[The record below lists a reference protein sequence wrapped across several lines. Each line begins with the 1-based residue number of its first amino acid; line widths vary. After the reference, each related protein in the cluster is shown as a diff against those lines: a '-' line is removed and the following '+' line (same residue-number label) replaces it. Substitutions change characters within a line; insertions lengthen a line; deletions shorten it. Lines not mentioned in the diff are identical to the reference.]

1 MGLQFGQ
8 FLQQFVFTPI
18 VELLLTNQSFTIHEG
33 RRAIDTRGKAKPGH
47 VLSFSN
53 TAKNWWTGKAAAN
66 PTKDAVNPTKDVV
79 RFLINLLKSAYISWI
94 INHKLYDSWILWRKQ
109 SVHDS
114 WIWWSQSFIYFLI
127 HRFCEFIISNS
138 WNIWINSKRLH
149 PQENSFETPCMGT
162 ESKKQIHP
170 WKSHQNK
177 NSRSLQTTY
186 CFRGNDHDSL
196 KNRTNL
202 NLGRFPSN
210 LRSSQ
215 SVPRSIKSYKTFGRA
230 ALHSAEGIWRR
241 LEPLQ
246 YATASLKSLESAKR
260 SVSNDNSWN
269 SSRTVFSADTLEM
282 GIKKEFGNSYWILF
296 SCSLTRNEA
305 NNT

>member
-1 MGLQFGQ
+1 MIRGFYDENK
-8 FLQQFVFTPI
+8 V
-18 VELLLTNQSFTIHEG
+18 SMIHGFDE
-33 RRAIDTRGKAKPGH
+33 AS
-47 VLSFSN
+47 LS
-53 TAKNWWTGKAAAN
+53 
-66 PTKDAVNPTKDVV
+66 
-79 RFLINLLKSAYISWI
+79 YISWFI
-94 INHKLYDSWILWRKQ
+94 DFVNSLYRI
-109 SVHDS
+109 HE
-114 WIWWSQSFIYFLI
+114 IY
-127 HRFCEFIISNS
+127 E
-138 WNIWINSKRLH
+138 RLH

-170 WKSHQNK
+170 WKSQNK

-269 SSRTVFSADTLEM
+269 SSRTVFSDTLEM

-305 NNT
+305 NNTKNRILFFGCMNVLNQTVAINETCNWR

>member
-1 MGLQFGQ
+1 MASSSGKQFWNPMHGHRIKKTNPPMEITSKQ
-8 FLQQFVFTPI
+8 KFTKF
-18 VELLLTNQSFTIHEG
+18 TNH
-33 RRAIDTRGKAKPGH
+33 
-47 VLSFSN
+47 L
-53 TAKNWWTGKAAAN
+53 
-66 PTKDAVNPTKDVV
+66 
-79 RFLINLLKSAYISWI
+79 
-94 INHKLYDSWILWRKQ
+94 
-109 SVHDS
+109 
-114 WIWWSQSFIYFLI
+114 
-127 HRFCEFIISNS
+127 
-138 WNIWINSKRLH
+138 
-149 PQENSFETPCMGT
+149 
-162 ESKKQIHP
+162 
-170 WKSHQNK
+170 
-177 NSRSLQTTY
+177 Y

-305 NNT
+305 NNTKNRILFFWVHLMF

>member
-1 MGLQFGQ
+1 MKGFILRKTV
-8 FLQQFVFTPI
+8 LKPHAWAP
-18 VELLLTNQSFTIHEG
+18 NQ
-33 RRAIDTRGKAKPGH
+33 
-47 VLSFSN
+47 
-53 TAKNWWTGKAAAN
+53 KNKSTHGNHIK
-66 PTKDAVNPTKDVV
+66 TK
-79 RFLINLLKSAYISWI
+79 I
-94 INHKLYDSWILWRKQ
+94 
-109 SVHDS
+109 
-114 WIWWSQSFIYFLI
+114 
-127 HRFCEFIISNS
+127 
-138 WNIWINSKRLH
+138 
-149 PQENSFETPCMGT
+149 
-162 ESKKQIHP
+162 
-170 WKSHQNK
+170 
-177 NSRSLQTTY
+177 QTTY
-186 CFRGNDHDSL
+186 CFRDSL

-202 NLGRFPSN
+202 NQDRSGFPSN

-269 SSRTVFSADTLEM
+269 SSRTVFSDTLEM

-305 NNT
+305 NNTKNRILFFGCMNVLNQTVAINETCNWR